1 VDSKYRLA
9 IVGYRFMER
18 WPDAGEIF
26 RILRD
31 RGCGIDFLDL
41 PVDIDQRSL
50 AKALEGYDFVITST
64 RPHYGREFFIY
75 NQDVCVI
82 ARHGIGYDNVDVDAA
97 SEYGVYVI
105 RVPNAVERNSVAE
118 HTIALMLAIL
128 RKIPWADRGLREGRY
143 GVIHYSY
150 ELFEELSAPGD
161 LSDMVVGIIGL
172 GSIGSRVA
180 EILARGFGSKVIAYD
195 PYIDPE
201 RARALGIELV
211 TSLEEI
217 FLRSDIVTIHTPLT
231 KETRRMIN
239 REVLSKAKRGLILV
253 NTARGEV
260 IDTEALL
267 WALREGIISYA
278 GLDVFE
284 EEPLPKTHPLIE
296 TNNTILTPHI
306 AAFVRTTRRRMLES
320 IVRGI
325 ANYIDG
331 KPVEEYAAVVAKPA
345 KPRKPKSQR
354 GST

>member
-1 VDSKYRLA
+1 MDPIYRLA
-9 IVGYRFMER
+9 VVRYGFMRE
-18 WPDAGEIF
+18 WLGASEIF

-31 RGCGIDFLDL
+31 KGCEVNFLDL
-41 PVDIDQRSL
+41 PADIDDKSL
-50 AKALEGYDFVITST
+50 AKTLEGYDFVITST
-64 RPHYGREFFIY
+64 RPYYGAEFFIY
-75 NQDVCVI
+75 NRDVCVI
-82 ARHGIGYDNVDVDAA
+82 ARHGIGYDNIDVDAA

-331 KPVEEYAAVVAKPA
+331 N
-345 KPRKPKSQR
+345 R
-354 GST
+354 GGIRSSS